1 MSRMMREKAVRKTEA
16 ITLPTNKVIKE
27 AKRKINAITPYD
39 ERIILLHF
47 NLDQP
52 LLIRVLEFLFL
63 YFYLPK
69 CISLLLNI

>member
-63 YFYLPK
+63 YFT
-69 CISLLLNI
+69 SLNVSHFC